1 MGFSLLVQKKN
12 DGFTIIL
19 PKYIHTNLSFLSLFN
34 DQRRKKDENERNTME
49 DVK

>member
-12 DGFTIIL
+12 DGLTIIP
-19 PKYIHTNLSFLSLFN
+19 PKYIFTNLNFLSLFN